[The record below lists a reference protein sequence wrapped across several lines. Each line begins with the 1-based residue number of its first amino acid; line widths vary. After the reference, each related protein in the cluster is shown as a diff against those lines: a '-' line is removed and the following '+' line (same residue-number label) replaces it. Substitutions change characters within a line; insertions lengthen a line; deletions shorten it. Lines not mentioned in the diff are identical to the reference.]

1 MKHKSA
7 VHFAQ
12 YKSIMEIDKDCVRC
26 PVCTSRQPL
35 IIRRPIFFHHQP
47 DKNEGKWQNDADS
60 DDDGVPDPCSAE
72 SSDSDDCEE
81 TDAESSDD
89 EDDDELHHSKS
100 DDDCDFLND
109 NQQKFMRKIKLAVA
123 SQIREAFGEM
133 QVITI
138 NKYIEKII
146 ENIFPLLLSFVVLS
160 NFSTHV
166 RKKSCCRNPFRP
178 LTNQLQ
184 KVKVVNEGDA
194 AMLPMHNRKNHEN
207 MKQKLYVCVLMYNV

>member
-1 MKHKSA
+1 MNHPGGWFLNKKNQNRGAFFLPTVITSQASVQKIKCPHVKHKSA

-26 PVCTSRQPL
+26 PVCASRQPR

-146 ENIFPLLLSFVVLS
+146 ENMYSHVCYHLLF
-160 NFSTHV
+160 
-166 RKKSCCRNPFRP
+166 C
-178 LTNQLQ
+178 LTFQR
-184 KVKVVNEGDA
+184 A
-194 AMLPMHNRKNHEN
+194 
-207 MKQKLYVCVLMYNV
+207 